1 MNTQT
6 SQQTFQQDESTF
18 EDLVTRAR
26 EGQSEAWAELM
37 SRFDS
42 LIRSTTRKYRLNAHD
57 AEDVAQTVWMRLFE
71 HLDRIQEPRALPGW
85 VAVTVARE
93 CGHALTKARRTV
105 TVDPTDLFDYYRTDP
120 HGGDEPGEEIMR
132 EETRETVR
140 EAVQELPERSQRLL
154 VLLTQDPAP
163 SYAEISDEL
172 HMPVGS
178 IGPTRARCLQRL
190 SQVPVMQPLL
200 DLAG

>member
-1 MNTQT
+1 MNTD
-6 SQQTFQQDESTF
+6 QTFQQEQNTF

-26 EGQSEAWAELM
+26 AGESDAWSEIM
-37 SRFDS
+37 SRFDA
-42 LIRSTTRKYRLNAHD
+42 LIRSTTRKYRLSAHD

-105 TVDPTDLFDYYRTDP
+105 SVDPTDLSDFYRSEP
-120 HGGDEPGEEIMR
+120 GHVAEPGEELIR
-132 EETRETVR
+132 EETRSTVR
-140 EAVQELPERSQRLL
+140 EAVATLPARSQRLL
-154 VLLTQDPAP
+154 TLLSQDDGP
-163 SYAEISDEL
+163 SYAEIGAEL

-178 IGPTRARCLQRL
+178 IGPTRARCLERL
-190 SQVPVMQPLL
+190 GRTPEMQPLL
-200 DLAG
+200 AS